1 MNNLR
6 TVYVQRE
13 GITPRA
19 ELDALSACLR
29 FIIDCQAKKEAAPK
43 SRPDDGTKEKE
54 DSADGHRSTGA
65 EPACFGS

>member
-1 MNNLR
+1 MNNSR

-29 FIIDCQAKKEAAPK
+29 FIIDCHAKKEAASE
-43 SRPDDGTKEKE
+43 SRPDDAK
-54 DSADGHRSTGA
+54 
-65 EPACFGS
+65 GSKHDRAKTSIHE